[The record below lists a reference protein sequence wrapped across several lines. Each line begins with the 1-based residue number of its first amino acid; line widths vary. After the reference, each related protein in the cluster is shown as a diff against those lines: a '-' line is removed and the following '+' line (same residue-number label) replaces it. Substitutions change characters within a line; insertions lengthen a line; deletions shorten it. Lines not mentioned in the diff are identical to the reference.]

1 MTRSINKS
9 SKDFSQN
16 LSQKETLQ
24 QQLAGVLKYSKRLMQ
39 DNDLL
44 GQEESA
50 ADIAK
55 IYALGEKLSK
65 IVDDF
70 SEMSGDMVH
79 DLRTPLNGIIGY
91 GEMLLEDSDVEVP
104 YLQKVLFAAKGFQK
118 ALETMVSCGATET
131 INLECEADATNR
143 ETLIQGSMDSLSS
156 LEGHQILAET
166 IIRASILVVDD
177 NEINRDLFSSHLGR
191 QGHKVILA
199 KNGREAL
206 EISANEPVDLILLDI
221 MMPEMNGFEV
231 LEHLKYRLS
240 LFQPWTP

>member
-1 MTRSINKS
+1 MTRSRNKS
-9 SKDFSQN
+9 SKDFSRN

-55 IYALGEKLSK
+55 INALVEKLSK

-91 GEMLLEDSDVEVP
+91 GEMLLEDSDVEVSD
-104 YLQKVLFAAKGFQK
+104 LQKVLFAAKGFQK

-143 ETLIQGSMDSLSS
+143 ETLIQGTMDSLSS
-156 LEGHQILAET
+156 LAGHQILAET

-191 QGHKVILA
+191 QGKKRSGGA
-199 KNGREAL
+199 
-206 EISANEPVDLILLDI
+206 
-221 MMPEMNGFEV
+221 
-231 LEHLKYRLS
+231 
-240 LFQPWTP
+240 